1 MGLLE
6 QIRIYSYCTY
16 ISDLKYSCRWKAGIG
31 RILYGDDI
39 RKYSLREWRDAL
51 EYLQE
56 KDIPIEGY
64 EDVIVEIDNLLK
76 SN

>member
-6 QIRIYSYCTY
+6 KIRIYSYCTY
-16 ISDLKYSCRWKAGIG
+16 ISDLKYSCRWKTGIG
-31 RILYGDDI
+31 RIFYGDDI

-51 EYLQE
+51 EYLQG
-56 KDIPIEGY
+56 KDIPIEEY
-64 EDVIVEIDNLLK
+64 EDVVIEIDNLLK